1 MKTRLFTLCIALMAT
16 LRLFAGYDFTIDG
29 ICYTTLGGDSV
40 EVGKNTNAKG
50 AIIIP
55 ETVKTVITY
64 RVVGIGDAAFLGC
77 TSLTSVTIPNSV
89 TNIGISA
96 FYGCSSLLSISI
108 PNNVTNIDNNAFRGC
123 TSLTS
128 VTIPNSVMSIGD
140 YAFYGCTGLTSITI
154 PNRVTYI
161 GEYTF
166 KGCTSLTSVTIGES
180 VSEIG
185 KSAFESC
192 TSLTSVV
199 WNAIHCVNFIIPD
212 APFPNSVTSFTFGEK
227 VEHVP
232 AYLCY
237 DMSVLASITIPNS
250 VTSIGGDAFSG
261 CSSLTSVTIPNSVTS
276 IGTYAFQGCS
286 SLSSVTIPNNVT
298 SIEAG
303 AFSGCSSLTSV
314 TIPNSVTSIGSS
326 AFSGCSSLTSVT
338 IPNSVT
344 SIGDYA
350 FDGCSGLTSV
360 TIPNSVT
367 SIGDWAFRSCT
378 ALTSVTIPNSV
389 TSIGSYAFY
398 GCSSLTSVTIGESV
412 SEIGNSAFENCTSLT
427 SITIGESVSKIGYSA
442 FSGCSSLTSIT
453 IPNSIR
459 SIGDWAFRDCSSLT
473 YIELLYIYI
482 VIPDDAL
489 RGCINLTDI
498 YVPCGGLAWM
508 QQTWNDNLRQENR
521 LKYKPLPYTVTT
533 IATNGSVSV
542 PQNQCDE
549 MEVIAI
555 PDYGY
560 HFVQWSDGNTENP
573 RSIELTKDT
582 VFSAEFAPN
591 IYSFSA
597 TCNENYGSV
606 QATNGNYE
614 YLTELNISATPKDGY
629 HFVQWSDGNTDN
641 PRTII
646 LSQDTSFTAE
656 FAPNIYVITFMNDD
670 STVISAQQYGYGQM
684 PIAPE
689 FPTKAATAEYTY
701 TFAGWIPEIVAVI
714 GDATYKATF
723 NATKNSYSIT
733 WLNEDG
739 SLIDQT
745 TVEYGV
751 VPTHADPIKENTAEY
766 TYTFAGWIPNVV
778 AVTCDATYRATFNG
792 EVNMYSITTS
802 AINGE
807 VEGAGIYAYGTEI
820 EIKAI
825 PAEGYTFDQWSDS
838 VKDNPRTII
847 VTSDAEYTALF
858 IQSQGIDDVYA
869 TDPVKKVINNDKIYI
884 LRGNKTYTLQGQE
897 VK

>member
-250 VTSIGGDAFSG
+250 VTSIGGGAFSG

-314 TIPNSVTSIGSS
+314 TIPNGVTSIGGT

-344 SIGDYA
+344 SIGGTA
-350 FDGCSGLTSV
+350 FSGCSSLTSITLPDSIKNIKYWTFESCSSLTSI

-367 SIGDWAFRSCT
+367 YIDYNAFR
-378 ALTSVTIPNSV
+378 
-389 TSIGSYAFY
+389 

-597 TCNENYGSV
+597 SCNENYGSV

-614 YLTELNISATPKDGY
+614 YLTELTISATANEGY

-723 NATKNSYSIT
+723 NANKNSYSIT

>member
-77 TSLTSVTIPNSV
+77 TSLTSITIPNSV

-250 VTSIGGDAFSG
+250 VTSIGG
-261 CSSLTSVTIPNSVTS
+261 
-276 IGTYAFQGCS
+276 
-286 SLSSVTIPNNVT
+286 
-298 SIEAG
+298 G

-314 TIPNSVTSIGSS
+314 TIPNSVTSIG
-326 AFSGCSSLTSVT
+326 
-338 IPNSVT
+338 N
-344 SIGDYA
+344 D
-350 FDGCSGLTSV
+350 
-360 TIPNSVT
+360 
-367 SIGDWAFRSCT
+367 
-378 ALTSVTIPNSV
+378 
-389 TSIGSYAFY
+389 AFY
-398 GCSSLTSVTIGESV
+398 GCSSLTSVAIPSSVTSIGES
-412 SEIGNSAFENCTSLT
+412 AFEGCSSLT
-427 SITIGESVSKIGYSA
+427 SITIPESVRSIGNSA

-549 MEVIAI
+549 MELTAT

-573 RSIELTKDT
+573 RPIELTKDT

-884 LRGNKTYTLQGQE
+884 LRGDKTYTLQGQE

>member
-77 TSLTSVTIPNSV
+77 TSLTSITIPNSV

-250 VTSIGGDAFSG
+250 VTSIGG
-261 CSSLTSVTIPNSVTS
+261 
-276 IGTYAFQGCS
+276 
-286 SLSSVTIPNNVT
+286 
-298 SIEAG
+298 G

-314 TIPNSVTSIGSS
+314 TIPNSVTSIGNDAFYGCSS
-326 AFSGCSSLTSVT
+326 LTSVAIPSSVTSIEKRTFRGCSSLTSVT
-338 IPNSVT
+338 IPNSIT
-344 SIGDYA
+344 SIGESA
-350 FDGCSGLTSV
+350 FE
-360 TIPNSVT
+360 
-367 SIGDWAFRSCT
+367 
-378 ALTSVTIPNSV
+378 
-389 TSIGSYAFY
+389 
-398 GCSSLTSVTIGESV
+398 GCSSLTSVTIPESV
-412 SEIGNSAFENCTSLT
+412 RSIGNSAFYGCGSLT
-427 SITIGESVSKIGYSA
+427 SVTLPNSVKSIGY
-442 FSGCSSLTSIT
+442 
-453 IPNSIR
+453 
-459 SIGDWAFRDCSSLT
+459 WAFRDCSSLT
-473 YIELLYIYI
+473 SIEILNPYISIGF
-482 VIPDDAL
+482 DAF
-489 RGCINLTDI
+489 RGCSALTDI
-498 YVPCGGLAWM
+498 YVKCGDLNIAKQYWSDEFQVNM
-508 QQTWNDNLRQENR
+508 I
-521 LKYKPLPYTVTT
+521 KYKPLPYTVTT

-597 TCNENYGSV
+597 SCNENYGSV

-614 YLTELNISATPKDGY
+614 YLTELTISATANEGY

-884 LRGNKTYTLQGQE
+884 LRGDKTYTLQGQE

>member
-276 IGTYAFQGCS
+276 IGTDAFQGCS

-303 AFSGCSSLTSV
+303 AFSGCSSLTSI

-326 AFSGCSSLTSVT
+326 AFDGCSSLTSVAIPSSVTSIEKRTFRGCSSLTSVT
-338 IPNSVT
+338 IPNSIT
-344 SIGDYA
+344 SIGESA
-350 FDGCSGLTSV
+350 FE
-360 TIPNSVT
+360 
-367 SIGDWAFRSCT
+367 
-378 ALTSVTIPNSV
+378 
-389 TSIGSYAFY
+389 
-398 GCSSLTSVTIGESV
+398 GCSSLTSVTIPESV
-412 SEIGNSAFENCTSLT
+412 RS
-427 SITIGESVSKIGYSA
+427 IGYSA

-751 VPTHADPIKENTAEY
+751 VPTHADPIKENTAEN

-884 LRGNKTYTLQGQE
+884 LRGDKTYTLQGQE

>member
-77 TSLTSVTIPNSV
+77 TSLTSITIPNSV

-250 VTSIGGDAFSG
+250 VTSIGGGAFSG

>member
-77 TSLTSVTIPNSV
+77 TSLTSITIPNSV

-276 IGTYAFQGCS
+276 IGNDAFYGCS
-286 SLSSVTIPNNVT
+286 SLTSVAIPSSVT
-298 SIEAG
+298 SIGES
-303 AFSGCSSLTSV
+303 AFEGCSSLTSV
-314 TIPNSVTSIGSS
+314 TIPESVRSIG
-326 AFSGCSSLTSVT
+326 
-338 IPNSVT
+338 N
-344 SIGDYA
+344 
-350 FDGCSGLTSV
+350 
-360 TIPNSVT
+360 
-367 SIGDWAFRSCT
+367 
-378 ALTSVTIPNSV
+378 
-389 TSIGSYAFY
+389 
-398 GCSSLTSVTIGESV
+398 
-412 SEIGNSAFENCTSLT
+412 
-427 SITIGESVSKIGYSA
+427 SA

-597 TCNENYGSV
+597 SCNENYGSV

-614 YLTELNISATPKDGY
+614 YLTELTISATANEGY

-739 SLIDQT
+739 SLINQT

-884 LRGNKTYTLQGQE
+884 LRGDKTYTLQGQE

>member
-55 ETVKTVITY
+55 EIVKTVITY

-77 TSLTSVTIPNSV
+77 TSLTSITIPNSV

-250 VTSIGGDAFSG
+250 VTSIGGGAFSG

-314 TIPNSVTSIGSS
+314 TIPNGVTSIGGT

-344 SIGDYA
+344 SIGGTA
-350 FDGCSGLTSV
+350 FSGCSSLTSITLPDSIKNIKYWTFESCSSLTSI

-367 SIGDWAFRSCT
+367 YIDYNAFR
-378 ALTSVTIPNSV
+378 
-389 TSIGSYAFY
+389 

-597 TCNENYGSV
+597 SCNENYGSV

-614 YLTELNISATPKDGY
+614 YLTELTISATANEGY

-884 LRGNKTYTLQGQE
+884 LRGNKTYILQGQE

>member
-77 TSLTSVTIPNSV
+77 TSLTSITIPNSV

-250 VTSIGGDAFSG
+250 VTSIGGGAFSG

-314 TIPNSVTSIGSS
+314 TIPNGVTSIGGT
-326 AFSGCSSLTSVT
+326 AFSGCSSLTSITLPDSIKNIKYWTFESCSSLTSIT

-344 SIGDYA
+344 YIDY
-350 FDGCSGLTSV
+350 
-360 TIPNSVT
+360 N
-367 SIGDWAFRSCT
+367 AFR
-378 ALTSVTIPNSV
+378 
-389 TSIGSYAFY
+389 

-597 TCNENYGSV
+597 SCNENYGSV

-614 YLTELNISATPKDGY
+614 YLTELTISATANEGY

-884 LRGNKTYTLQGQE
+884 LRGDKTYTLQGQE

>member
-250 VTSIGGDAFSG
+250 VTSIGG
-261 CSSLTSVTIPNSVTS
+261 
-276 IGTYAFQGCS
+276 
-286 SLSSVTIPNNVT
+286 
-298 SIEAG
+298 G

-314 TIPNSVTSIGSS
+314 TIPNSVTSIGNDAFYGCSSLTSVAIPSSVTSIGES
-326 AFSGCSSLTSVT
+326 AFEGCSSLTSVIIPNGVTNIDGVFYGCSSLTSVT
-338 IPNSVT
+338 IPNSITSIGGYTFYGCSSLTSITIPISVT
-344 SIGDYA
+344 SIGIGA
-350 FDGCSGLTSV
+350 FDGCSSLTSV
-360 TIPNSVT
+360 AIPSSVT
-367 SIGDWAFRSCT
+367 SIEKRTFR
-378 ALTSVTIPNSV
+378 
-389 TSIGSYAFY
+389 
-398 GCSSLTSVTIGESV
+398 GCSSLTSVTIPNSITSIGE
-412 SEIGNSAFENCTSLT
+412 SAFEGCSSLT
-427 SITIGESVSKIGYSA
+427 SVTIPESVRSIGNSA

-597 TCNENYGSV
+597 SCNENYGSV

-614 YLTELNISATPKDGY
+614 YLTELTISATANEGY

>member
-140 YAFYGCTGLTSITI
+140 YAFYGCSGLTSITI

-250 VTSIGGDAFSG
+250 VTSIGGGAFSG

-303 AFSGCSSLTSV
+303 AFSGCSSLTSI

-326 AFSGCSSLTSVT
+326 AFDGCSSLTSVAIPSSVTSIEKRTFRGCSSLTSVT
-338 IPNSVT
+338 IPNSIT
-344 SIGDYA
+344 SIGESA
-350 FDGCSGLTSV
+350 FE
-360 TIPNSVT
+360 
-367 SIGDWAFRSCT
+367 
-378 ALTSVTIPNSV
+378 
-389 TSIGSYAFY
+389 
-398 GCSSLTSVTIGESV
+398 GCSSLTSVTIPESV
-412 SEIGNSAFENCTSLT
+412 RSIGNSAFYGCGSLT
-427 SITIGESVSKIGYSA
+427 SVTLPNSVKSIGY
-442 FSGCSSLTSIT
+442 
-453 IPNSIR
+453 
-459 SIGDWAFRDCSSLT
+459 WAFRDCSSLT
-473 YIELLYIYI
+473 SIEILNPYISIGF
-482 VIPDDAL
+482 DAF
-489 RGCINLTDI
+489 RGCSALTDI
-498 YVPCGGLAWM
+498 YVKCGDLNIAKQYWSDEFQVNM
-508 QQTWNDNLRQENR
+508 I
-521 LKYKPLPYTVTT
+521 KYKPLPYTVTT

-597 TCNENYGSV
+597 SCNENYGSV

-614 YLTELNISATPKDGY
+614 YLTELTISATANEGY

-884 LRGNKTYTLQGQE
+884 LRGDKTYTLQGQE

>member
-89 TNIGISA
+89 TNIGIS
-96 FYGCSSLLSISI
+96 
-108 PNNVTNIDNNAFRGC
+108 
-123 TSLTS
+123 
-128 VTIPNSVMSIGD
+128 
-140 YAFYGCTGLTSITI
+140 AFYGCTGLTSITI

-250 VTSIGGDAFSG
+250 VTSIGGGAFSG

-303 AFSGCSSLTSV
+303 
-314 TIPNSVTSIGSS
+314 

-597 TCNENYGSV
+597 SCNENYGSV

-614 YLTELNISATPKDGY
+614 YLTELTISATANEGY

-766 TYTFAGWIPNVV
+766 TYTFAGWTPNVV

>member
-77 TSLTSVTIPNSV
+77 TSLTSITIPNSV

-140 YAFYGCTGLTSITI
+140 YAFYGCSGLTSITI

-250 VTSIGGDAFSG
+250 VTSIGGGAFSG

-314 TIPNSVTSIGSS
+314 TIPNGVTSIGGT

-344 SIGDYA
+344 SIGGTA
-350 FDGCSGLTSV
+350 FSGCSSLTSITLPDSIKNIKYWTFESCSSLTSI

-367 SIGDWAFRSCT
+367 YIDYNAFR
-378 ALTSVTIPNSV
+378 
-389 TSIGSYAFY
+389 

-597 TCNENYGSV
+597 SCNENYGSV

-614 YLTELNISATPKDGY
+614 YLTELTISATANEGY

-884 LRGNKTYTLQGQE
+884 LRGDKTYTLQGQE

>member
-1 MKTRLFTLCIALMAT
+1 MKTRIFSFLVAFLAT
-16 LRLFAGYDFTIDG
+16 LQLFAVNDYTVDG
-29 ICYTTLGGDSV
+29 IGYVKLGGDSV
-40 EVGKNTNAKG
+40 EVGENKNVYGDVVIPATIKLG
-50 AIIIP
+50 AV
-55 ETVKTVITY
+55 TTY
-64 RVVGIGDAAFLGC
+64 RVVGIGYAAF
-77 TSLTSVTIPNSV
+77 N
-89 TNIGISA
+89 
-96 FYGCSSLLSISI
+96 
-108 PNNVTNIDNNAFRGC
+108 
-123 TSLTS
+123 
-128 VTIPNSVMSIGD
+128 
-140 YAFYGCTGLTSITI
+140 
-154 PNRVTYI
+154 
-161 GEYTF
+161 
-166 KGCTSLTSVTIGES
+166 
-180 VSEIG
+180 
-185 KSAFESC
+185 
-192 TSLTSVV
+192 
-199 WNAIHCVNFIIPD
+199 
-212 APFPNSVTSFTFGEK
+212 
-227 VEHVP
+227 
-232 AYLCY
+232 
-237 DMSVLASITIPNS
+237 
-250 VTSIGGDAFSG
+250 G
-261 CSSLTSVTIPNSVTS
+261 CSSLTAVTIPS
-276 IGTYAFQGCS
+276 
-286 SLSSVTIPNNVT
+286 
-298 SIEAG
+298 
-303 AFSGCSSLTSV
+303 
-314 TIPNSVTSIGSS
+314 SVTSIGSS
-326 AFSGCSSLTSVT
+326 AFGRCSSLTSV
-338 IPNSVT
+338 I
-344 SIGDYA
+344 
-350 FDGCSGLTSV
+350 
-360 TIPNSVT
+360 IPNSVT
-367 SIGDWAFRSCT
+367 SIGDW
-378 ALTSVTIPNSV
+378 
-389 TSIGSYAFY
+389 
-398 GCSSLTSVTIGESV
+398 
-412 SEIGNSAFENCTSLT
+412 
-427 SITIGESVSKIGYSA
+427 A

-453 IPNSIR
+453 IPNSVTSIGKEAFINCSSMISVTIGESVKSIGEETFRTCSNLTSVIWNAINYDFHFSSYAPFPTSVTSVTFGENVEHIPAYICDDMSGLTSIEIPNSVTSIGDGAFDGCTGLTSITIPNSVTSIGDYAFEDCIGLSSVTIPNSVTSIGNSAFEGCSSLTSVTIPESVR
-459 SIGDWAFRDCSSLT
+459 SIGNSAFYGCGSLTSVTLPNSVTSIGNWAFRGCTSLSSFSIPSSVTSIGNFVFEDCIGLSSVTIPNSVTSIGNSAFEGCSSLTSVTIPESVRSIGNSAFYGCGSLTSVTLPNSVKSIGYWAFRDCSSLT
-473 YIELLYIYI
+473 SIEILNTYISIG
-482 VIPDDAL
+482 DGAF
-489 RGCINLTDI
+489 RGCSALTDI
-498 YVPCGGLAWM
+498 YVKCGDLNIAKYYWSDDFQVNM
-508 QQTWNDNLRQENR
+508 I
-521 LKYKPLPYTVTT
+521 KYKPLPYTVTT

-597 TCNENYGSV
+597 SCNENYGSV

-614 YLTELNISATPKDGY
+614 YLTELTISATANEGY

>member
-77 TSLTSVTIPNSV
+77 TSLTSITIPNSV

-250 VTSIGGDAFSG
+250 VTSIGGGAFSG

-314 TIPNSVTSIGSS
+314 TIPNGVTSIGGT

-344 SIGDYA
+344 SIGGTA
-350 FDGCSGLTSV
+350 FSGCSSLTSITLPDSIKNIKYWTFESCSSLTSI

-367 SIGDWAFRSCT
+367 YIDYNAFR
-378 ALTSVTIPNSV
+378 
-389 TSIGSYAFY
+389 

-597 TCNENYGSV
+597 SCNENYGSV

-614 YLTELNISATPKDGY
+614 YLTELTISATANEGY

>member
-250 VTSIGGDAFSG
+250 VTSIGGGAFSGCSSLTSVIIPNGVTNIDGVFYG
-261 CSSLTSVTIPNSVTS
+261 CSSLTSVTIPNSITS
-276 IGTYAFQGCS
+276 IGESAF
-286 SLSSVTIPNNVT
+286 
-298 SIEAG
+298 E
-303 AFSGCSSLTSV
+303 GCSSLTSV
-314 TIPNSVTSIGSS
+314 TIPESVRSIGNS
-326 AFSGCSSLTSVT
+326 AFYGCGSLTSVT
-338 IPNSVT
+338 LPNSVK
-344 SIGDYA
+344 SIGY
-350 FDGCSGLTSV
+350 
-360 TIPNSVT
+360 
-367 SIGDWAFRSCT
+367 
-378 ALTSVTIPNSV
+378 
-389 TSIGSYAFY
+389 
-398 GCSSLTSVTIGESV
+398 
-412 SEIGNSAFENCTSLT
+412 
-427 SITIGESVSKIGYSA
+427 
-442 FSGCSSLTSIT
+442 
-453 IPNSIR
+453 
-459 SIGDWAFRDCSSLT
+459 WAFRDCSSLT
-473 YIELLYIYI
+473 SIEILNPYISIGF
-482 VIPDDAL
+482 DAF
-489 RGCINLTDI
+489 RGCSALTDI
-498 YVPCGGLAWM
+498 YVKCGDLNIAKQYWSDEFQVNM
-508 QQTWNDNLRQENR
+508 I
-521 LKYKPLPYTVTT
+521 KYKPLPYTVTT

-597 TCNENYGSV
+597 SCNENYGSV

-614 YLTELNISATPKDGY
+614 YLTELTISATANEGY

-884 LRGNKTYTLQGQE
+884 LRGDKTYTLQGQE

>member
-250 VTSIGGDAFSG
+250 VTSIGGGAFSG

-314 TIPNSVTSIGSS
+314 TIPNNVTSIGSS

-389 TSIGSYAFY
+389 TSIGSYTFY

-597 TCNENYGSV
+597 SCNENYGSV

-614 YLTELNISATPKDGY
+614 YLTELTISATANEGY

-766 TYTFAGWIPNVV
+766 TYTFAGWTPNVV

-884 LRGNKTYTLQGQE
+884 LRGDKTYTLQGQE

>member
-250 VTSIGGDAFSG
+250 VTSIGGSAFSG

-314 TIPNSVTSIGSS
+314 TIPNGVTSIGGG

-344 SIGDYA
+344 SIGETA
-350 FDGCSGLTSV
+350 FSGCSSLTSITLPDSIKNIKYWTFESCSSLTSI

-367 SIGDWAFRSCT
+367 YIDYNAFR
-378 ALTSVTIPNSV
+378 
-389 TSIGSYAFY
+389 

-597 TCNENYGSV
+597 SCNENYGSV

-766 TYTFAGWIPNVV
+766 TYTFAGWTPNVV

-884 LRGNKTYTLQGQE
+884 LRGDKTYTLQGQE

>member
-77 TSLTSVTIPNSV
+77 TSLTSITIPNSV

-261 CSSLTSVTIPNSVTS
+261 CSSLTSI
-276 IGTYAFQGCS
+276 
-286 SLSSVTIPNNVT
+286 
-298 SIEAG
+298 
-303 AFSGCSSLTSV
+303 

-326 AFSGCSSLTSVT
+326 AFDGCSSLTSVAIPSSVTSIEKRTFRGCSSLTSVT
-338 IPNSVT
+338 IPNSIT
-344 SIGDYA
+344 SIGESA
-350 FDGCSGLTSV
+350 FE
-360 TIPNSVT
+360 
-367 SIGDWAFRSCT
+367 
-378 ALTSVTIPNSV
+378 
-389 TSIGSYAFY
+389 
-398 GCSSLTSVTIGESV
+398 GCSSLTSVTIPESV
-412 SEIGNSAFENCTSLT
+412 RS
-427 SITIGESVSKIGYSA
+427 IGYSA

-597 TCNENYGSV
+597 SCNENYGSV

-614 YLTELNISATPKDGY
+614 YLTELTISATANEGY

-884 LRGNKTYTLQGQE
+884 LRGDKTYTLQGQE

>member
-77 TSLTSVTIPNSV
+77 TSLTSITIPNSV

-140 YAFYGCTGLTSITI
+140 YAFYGCSGLTSITI

-250 VTSIGGDAFSG
+250 VTSIGG
-261 CSSLTSVTIPNSVTS
+261 
-276 IGTYAFQGCS
+276 
-286 SLSSVTIPNNVT
+286 
-298 SIEAG
+298 G

-314 TIPNSVTSIGSS
+314 TIPHSVTSIGNDAFYGCSS
-326 AFSGCSSLTSVT
+326 LTSVAIPSSVTSIGYAAFSGCSSLTSVIIPNGVTNIDGVFYGCSSLTSVT
-338 IPNSVT
+338 IPNSIT
-344 SIGDYA
+344 SIGGYT
-350 FDGCSGLTSV
+350 FYGCSSLTSI

-367 SIGDWAFRSCT
+367 SIGIGAFDGCSS
-378 ALTSVTIPNSV
+378 LTSVAIPSSV
-389 TSIGSYAFY
+389 TSIEKRTFR
-398 GCSSLTSVTIGESV
+398 GCSSLTSVTIPNSITSIGE
-412 SEIGNSAFENCTSLT
+412 SAFENCTSLT

-573 RSIELTKDT
+573 RPIELTKDT

-751 VPTHADPIKENTAEY
+751 VPTHADPIKENTAEN
-766 TYTFAGWIPNVV
+766 TYSFAGWTPNVV

>member
-250 VTSIGGDAFSG
+250 VTSIGG
-261 CSSLTSVTIPNSVTS
+261 
-276 IGTYAFQGCS
+276 
-286 SLSSVTIPNNVT
+286 
-298 SIEAG
+298 G

-314 TIPNSVTSIGSS
+314 TIPHSVTSIGNDAFYGCSS
-326 AFSGCSSLTSVT
+326 LTSVAIPSSVTSIGYAAFSGCSSLTSVIIPNGVTNIDGVFYGCSSLTSVT
-338 IPNSVT
+338 IPNSIT
-344 SIGDYA
+344 SIGGYT
-350 FDGCSGLTSV
+350 FYGCSSLTSI

-367 SIGDWAFRSCT
+367 SIGIGAFDGCSS
-378 ALTSVTIPNSV
+378 LTSVAIPSSV
-389 TSIGSYAFY
+389 TSIEKRTFR
-398 GCSSLTSVTIGESV
+398 GCSSLTSVTIPNSITSIGE
-412 SEIGNSAFENCTSLT
+412 SAFENCTSLT

-597 TCNENYGSV
+597 SCNENYGSV

-614 YLTELNISATPKDGY
+614 YLTELTISATANEGY

-884 LRGNKTYTLQGQE
+884 LRGDKTYTLQGQE

>member
-77 TSLTSVTIPNSV
+77 TSLTSITIPNSV

-140 YAFYGCTGLTSITI
+140 YAFYGCSGLTSITI

-250 VTSIGGDAFSG
+250 VTSIGGGAFSG

-314 TIPNSVTSIGSS
+314 TIPNGVTSIGGT
-326 AFSGCSSLTSVT
+326 AFSGCSSLTSITLPDSIKNIKYWTFESCSSLTSIT

-344 SIGDYA
+344 YIDY
-350 FDGCSGLTSV
+350 
-360 TIPNSVT
+360 N
-367 SIGDWAFRSCT
+367 AFR
-378 ALTSVTIPNSV
+378 
-389 TSIGSYAFY
+389 

-597 TCNENYGSV
+597 SCNENYGSV

-614 YLTELNISATPKDGY
+614 YLTELTISATANEGY

-884 LRGNKTYTLQGQE
+884 LRGDKTYTLQGQE

>member
-250 VTSIGGDAFSG
+250 VTSIGG
-261 CSSLTSVTIPNSVTS
+261 
-276 IGTYAFQGCS
+276 
-286 SLSSVTIPNNVT
+286 
-298 SIEAG
+298 G

-314 TIPNSVTSIGSS
+314 TIPNSVTRIGNDAFYGCSSLTSVAIPSSVTSIGYA
-326 AFSGCSSLTSVT
+326 AFSGCSSLTSVIIPNGVTNIDGVFYGCSSLTSVT
-338 IPNSVT
+338 IPNSIT
-344 SIGDYA
+344 SIGGYT
-350 FDGCSGLTSV
+350 FYGCSSLTSI

-367 SIGDWAFRSCT
+367 SIGIGAFDGCSS
-378 ALTSVTIPNSV
+378 LTSVAIPSSV
-389 TSIGSYAFY
+389 TSIEKRTFR
-398 GCSSLTSVTIGESV
+398 GCSSLTSVTIPNSITSIGE
-412 SEIGNSAFENCTSLT
+412 SAFENCTSLT

-597 TCNENYGSV
+597 SCNENYGSV

-614 YLTELNISATPKDGY
+614 YLTELTISATANEGY

-884 LRGNKTYTLQGQE
+884 LRGDKTYTLQGQE

>member
-77 TSLTSVTIPNSV
+77 TSLTSITIPNSV

-250 VTSIGGDAFSG
+250 VTSIGGGAFSG

-276 IGTYAFQGCS
+276 IGTDAFQGCS

-314 TIPNSVTSIGSS
+314 IIPNGVTNIDGV
-326 AFSGCSSLTSVT
+326 FYGCSSLTSVT
-338 IPNSVT
+338 IPNSIT
-344 SIGDYA
+344 SIGGYT
-350 FDGCSGLTSV
+350 FYGCSSLTSI

-367 SIGDWAFRSCT
+367 SIGIGAFDGCSS
-378 ALTSVTIPNSV
+378 LTSVAIPSSV
-389 TSIGSYAFY
+389 TSIEKRTFR
-398 GCSSLTSVTIGESV
+398 GCSSLTSVTIPNSITSIGE
-412 SEIGNSAFENCTSLT
+412 SAFEGCSSLT
-427 SITIGESVSKIGYSA
+427 SVTIPESVRSIGNSA

-597 TCNENYGSV
+597 SCNENYGSV

-614 YLTELNISATPKDGY
+614 YLTELTISATANEGY

-884 LRGNKTYTLQGQE
+884 LRGDKTYTLQGQE

>member
-77 TSLTSVTIPNSV
+77 TSLTSITIPNSV

-250 VTSIGGDAFSG
+250 VTSIGGSAFSG

-314 TIPNSVTSIGSS
+314 TIPNGVTSIGGG

-344 SIGDYA
+344 SIGETA
-350 FDGCSGLTSV
+350 FSGCSSLTSITLPDSIKNIKYWTFESCSSLTSI

-367 SIGDWAFRSCT
+367 YIDYNAFR
-378 ALTSVTIPNSV
+378 
-389 TSIGSYAFY
+389 

-597 TCNENYGSV
+597 SCNENYGSV

-614 YLTELNISATPKDGY
+614 YLTELTISATANEGY

-884 LRGNKTYTLQGQE
+884 LRGDKTYTLQGQE

>member
-77 TSLTSVTIPNSV
+77 TSLTSITIPNSV

-199 WNAIHCVNFIIPD
+199 WNAIHCVNFINPD

-250 VTSIGGDAFSG
+250 VTSIGGGAFSG

-303 AFSGCSSLTSV
+303 AFSGCSSLTSITLPDSIKNIKYWTFESCSSLTSI
-314 TIPNSVTSIGSS
+314 TIPNSVTYI
-326 AFSGCSSLTSVT
+326 
-338 IPNSVT
+338 
-344 SIGDYA
+344 DY
-350 FDGCSGLTSV
+350 
-360 TIPNSVT
+360 N
-367 SIGDWAFRSCT
+367 AFR
-378 ALTSVTIPNSV
+378 
-389 TSIGSYAFY
+389 

-614 YLTELNISATPKDGY
+614 YLTELTISATANEGY

-884 LRGNKTYTLQGQE
+884 LRGDKTYTLQGQE

>member
-250 VTSIGGDAFSG
+250 VTSIGGGAFSG

-314 TIPNSVTSIGSS
+314 TIPNGVTSIGDE
-326 AFSGCSSLTSVT
+326 AFYKCSGLTSVT

-597 TCNENYGSV
+597 SCNENYGSV

-614 YLTELNISATPKDGY
+614 YLTELTISATANEGY

>member
-250 VTSIGGDAFSG
+250 VTSIGGGAFSG

-314 TIPNSVTSIGSS
+314 TIPNGVTSIGET

-344 SIGDYA
+344 SIGGTA
-350 FDGCSGLTSV
+350 FSGCSSLTSITLPDSIKNIKYWTFESCSSLTSI

-367 SIGDWAFRSCT
+367 YIDYNAFR
-378 ALTSVTIPNSV
+378 
-389 TSIGSYAFY
+389 
-398 GCSSLTSVTIGESV
+398 GCSSLTSVTIGQSV
-412 SEIGNSAFENCTSLT
+412 SEIGNSALENCNSLT

-597 TCNENYGSV
+597 SCNENYGSV

-614 YLTELNISATPKDGY
+614 YLTELTISATANEGY

>member
-77 TSLTSVTIPNSV
+77 TSLTSITIPNSV

-250 VTSIGGDAFSG
+250 VTSIGG
-261 CSSLTSVTIPNSVTS
+261 
-276 IGTYAFQGCS
+276 
-286 SLSSVTIPNNVT
+286 
-298 SIEAG
+298 G

-314 TIPNSVTSIGSS
+314 TIPNSVTSIGNDAFYGCSS
-326 AFSGCSSLTSVT
+326 LTSVAIPSSVTSIEERTFEGCSSLTSVIIPNGVTNIDGVFYGCSSLTSVT
-338 IPNSVT
+338 IPNSIT
-344 SIGDYA
+344 SIGGYT
-350 FDGCSGLTSV
+350 FYGCSSLTSI

-367 SIGDWAFRSCT
+367 SIGIGAFDGCSS
-378 ALTSVTIPNSV
+378 LTSVAIPSSV
-389 TSIGSYAFY
+389 TSIEKRTFR
-398 GCSSLTSVTIGESV
+398 GCSSLTSVTIPNSITSIGE
-412 SEIGNSAFENCTSLT
+412 SAFEGCSSLT
-427 SITIGESVSKIGYSA
+427 SVTIPESVRSIGNSA

-549 MEVIAI
+549 MELTAT

-573 RSIELTKDT
+573 RPIELTKDT

-884 LRGNKTYTLQGQE
+884 LRGDKTYTLQGQE

>member
-1 MKTRLFTLCIALMAT
+1 M
-16 LRLFAGYDFTIDG
+16 
-29 ICYTTLGGDSV
+29 
-40 EVGKNTNAKG
+40 
-50 AIIIP
+50 
-55 ETVKTVITY
+55 
-64 RVVGIGDAAFLGC
+64 
-77 TSLTSVTIPNSV
+77 TSVTLPNSV
-89 TNIGISA
+89 K
-96 FYGCSSLLSISI
+96 
-108 PNNVTNIDNNAFRGC
+108 
-123 TSLTS
+123 
-128 VTIPNSVMSIGD
+128 SIG
-140 YAFYGCTGLTSITI
+140 Y
-154 PNRVTYI
+154 
-161 GEYTF
+161 
-166 KGCTSLTSVTIGES
+166 
-180 VSEIG
+180 
-185 KSAFESC
+185 
-192 TSLTSVV
+192 
-199 WNAIHCVNFIIPD
+199 
-212 APFPNSVTSFTFGEK
+212 
-227 VEHVP
+227 
-232 AYLCY
+232 
-237 DMSVLASITIPNS
+237 
-250 VTSIGGDAFSG
+250 
-261 CSSLTSVTIPNSVTS
+261 
-276 IGTYAFQGCS
+276 
-286 SLSSVTIPNNVT
+286 
-298 SIEAG
+298 
-303 AFSGCSSLTSV
+303 
-314 TIPNSVTSIGSS
+314 
-326 AFSGCSSLTSVT
+326 
-338 IPNSVT
+338 
-344 SIGDYA
+344 
-350 FDGCSGLTSV
+350 
-360 TIPNSVT
+360 
-367 SIGDWAFRSCT
+367 
-378 ALTSVTIPNSV
+378 
-389 TSIGSYAFY
+389 
-398 GCSSLTSVTIGESV
+398 
-412 SEIGNSAFENCTSLT
+412 
-427 SITIGESVSKIGYSA
+427 
-442 FSGCSSLTSIT
+442 
-453 IPNSIR
+453 
-459 SIGDWAFRDCSSLT
+459 WAFRDCSSLT
-473 YIELLYIYI
+473 SIEILNTYISIG
-482 VIPDDAL
+482 DGAF
-489 RGCINLTDI
+489 RGCSALTDI
-498 YVPCGGLAWM
+498 YVKCGDLNIAKYYWSDDFQVNM
-508 QQTWNDNLRQENR
+508 I
-521 LKYKPLPYTVTT
+521 KYKPLPYTVTT

-597 TCNENYGSV
+597 SCNENYGSV

-614 YLTELNISATPKDGY
+614 YLTELTISATANEGY

>member
-250 VTSIGGDAFSG
+250 VTSIGG
-261 CSSLTSVTIPNSVTS
+261 
-276 IGTYAFQGCS
+276 
-286 SLSSVTIPNNVT
+286 
-298 SIEAG
+298 G

-314 TIPNSVTSIGSS
+314 TIPNSVTSIGNDAFYGCSSLTSVAIPSSVTSIGES
-326 AFSGCSSLTSVT
+326 AFEGCSSLTSVIIPNGVTNIDGVFYGCSSLTSVT
-338 IPNSVT
+338 IPNSIT
-344 SIGDYA
+344 SIGGYT
-350 FDGCSGLTSV
+350 FYGCSSLTSI

-367 SIGDWAFRSCT
+367 SIGIGAFDGCSS
-378 ALTSVTIPNSV
+378 LTSVAIPSSV
-389 TSIGSYAFY
+389 TSIEKRTFR
-398 GCSSLTSVTIGESV
+398 GCSSLTSVTIPNSITSIGE
-412 SEIGNSAFENCTSLT
+412 SAFEGCSSLT
-427 SITIGESVSKIGYSA
+427 SVTIPESVRSIGNSA

-614 YLTELNISATPKDGY
+614 YLTELTISATANEGY

-884 LRGNKTYTLQGQE
+884 LRGDKTYTLQGQE

>member
-250 VTSIGGDAFSG
+250 VTSIGGGAFSG

-314 TIPNSVTSIGSS
+314 TIPNG
-326 AFSGCSSLTSVT
+326 
-338 IPNSVT
+338 VT
-344 SIGDYA
+344 SIGDEA
-350 FDGCSGLTSV
+350 FYKCSGLTSV

-367 SIGDWAFRSCT
+367 SIGGTAFSGCSS
-378 ALTSVTIPNSV
+378 LTSITLPDSIKNIKYWTFESCSSLTSITIPNSV
-389 TSIGSYAFY
+389 TYIDYNAFR

-597 TCNENYGSV
+597 SCNENYGSV

-614 YLTELNISATPKDGY
+614 YLTELTISATANEGY

-884 LRGNKTYTLQGQE
+884 LRGDKTYTLQGQE

>member
-77 TSLTSVTIPNSV
+77 TSLTSITIPNSV

-128 VTIPNSVMSIGD
+128 LTIPNSVMSIGD
-140 YAFYGCTGLTSITI
+140 YAFSGCSGLTSITI

-250 VTSIGGDAFSG
+250 VTSIGGGAFSG

-303 AFSGCSSLTSV
+303 AFSGCSSLTSI

-326 AFSGCSSLTSVT
+326 AFDGCSSLTSVAIPSSVTSIEKRTFRGCSSLTSVT
-338 IPNSVT
+338 IPNSIT
-344 SIGDYA
+344 SIGESA
-350 FDGCSGLTSV
+350 FERCRSLTSV
-360 TIPNSVT
+360 TIP
-367 SIGDWAFRSCT
+367 
-378 ALTSVTIPNSV
+378 
-389 TSIGSYAFY
+389 
-398 GCSSLTSVTIGESV
+398 ESV
-412 SEIGNSAFENCTSLT
+412 RSIGNSAF
-427 SITIGESVSKIGYSA
+427 Y
-442 FSGCSSLTSIT
+442 GCSSLTSIT

-473 YIELLYIYI
+473 SIEILNPYISIGF
-482 VIPDDAL
+482 DAF
-489 RGCINLTDI
+489 RGCSALTDI
-498 YVPCGGLAWM
+498 YVKCGDLNIAKQYWSDEFQVNM
-508 QQTWNDNLRQENR
+508 I
-521 LKYKPLPYTVTT
+521 KYKPLPYTITT
-533 IATNGSVSV
+533 IVTNGSVSV
-542 PQNQCDE
+542 PQNSCDE
-549 MEVIAI
+549 MELTAT

-573 RSIELTKDT
+573 RPIELTKDT

-884 LRGNKTYTLQGQE
+884 LRGDKTYTLQGQE

>member
-77 TSLTSVTIPNSV
+77 TSLTSITIPNSV

-276 IGTYAFQGCS
+276 IGTDAFQGCS

-303 AFSGCSSLTSV
+303 AFSGCSSLTSI

-326 AFSGCSSLTSVT
+326 AFDGCSSLTSVAIPSSVTSIEKRTFRGCSSLTSVT
-338 IPNSVT
+338 IPNSIT
-344 SIGDYA
+344 SIGESA
-350 FDGCSGLTSV
+350 FE
-360 TIPNSVT
+360 
-367 SIGDWAFRSCT
+367 
-378 ALTSVTIPNSV
+378 
-389 TSIGSYAFY
+389 
-398 GCSSLTSVTIGESV
+398 GCSSLTSVTIPESV
-412 SEIGNSAFENCTSLT
+412 RS
-427 SITIGESVSKIGYSA
+427 IGYSA

-597 TCNENYGSV
+597 SCNENYGSV

-614 YLTELNISATPKDGY
+614 YLTELTISATANEGY

-884 LRGNKTYTLQGQE
+884 LRGDKTYTLQGQE

>member
-89 TNIGISA
+89 TSIGSSA
-96 FYGCSSLLSISI
+96 FG
-108 PNNVTNIDNNAFRGC
+108 R
-123 TSLTS
+123 
-128 VTIPNSVMSIGD
+128 
-140 YAFYGCTGLTSITI
+140 
-154 PNRVTYI
+154 
-161 GEYTF
+161 
-166 KGCTSLTSVTIGES
+166 
-180 VSEIG
+180 
-185 KSAFESC
+185 
-192 TSLTSVV
+192 
-199 WNAIHCVNFIIPD
+199 
-212 APFPNSVTSFTFGEK
+212 
-227 VEHVP
+227 
-232 AYLCY
+232 
-237 DMSVLASITIPNS
+237 
-250 VTSIGGDAFSG
+250 
-261 CSSLTSVTIPNSVTS
+261 CSSLTSVTIPNSVK
-276 IGTYAFQGCS
+276 
-286 SLSSVTIPNNVT
+286 
-298 SIEAG
+298 
-303 AFSGCSSLTSV
+303 
-314 TIPNSVTSIGSS
+314 
-326 AFSGCSSLTSVT
+326 
-338 IPNSVT
+338 
-344 SIGDYA
+344 
-350 FDGCSGLTSV
+350 
-360 TIPNSVT
+360 
-367 SIGDWAFRSCT
+367 SIGDW
-378 ALTSVTIPNSV
+378 
-389 TSIGSYAFY
+389 
-398 GCSSLTSVTIGESV
+398 
-412 SEIGNSAFENCTSLT
+412 
-427 SITIGESVSKIGYSA
+427 A

-453 IPNSIR
+453 IPNSVTSIGKEAFINCSSMISVTIGESVKSIGEETFRTCSNLTSVIWNAINYDFHFSSYAPFPRSVTSVTFGENVEHIPNYLCDNLSGLTSLTIPNNVTSIGIRAFRDCSSLTSVTIPNSITSIGESAFEGCSSLTSVAIPSSVTSIGYAAFSGCSSLTSVIIPNGVTNIDGVFYGCSSLTSVTIPNSITSIGGYTFYGCSSLTSITIPNSVTSIGNWAFRGCTSLSSFSIPSSVTSIGNFVFEDCIGLSSVTIPNSVTSIGNSAFEGCSSLTSVTIPESVR
-459 SIGDWAFRDCSSLT
+459 SIGNSAFYGCGSLTSVTLPNSVKSIGYWAFRDCSSLT
-473 YIELLYIYI
+473 SIEILNTYISIG
-482 VIPDDAL
+482 DGAF
-489 RGCINLTDI
+489 RGCSALTDI
-498 YVPCGGLAWM
+498 YVKCGDLNIAKYYWSDDFQVNM
-508 QQTWNDNLRQENR
+508 I
-521 LKYKPLPYTVTT
+521 KYKPLPYTVTT

-597 TCNENYGSV
+597 SCNENYGSV

-614 YLTELNISATPKDGY
+614 YLTELTISATANEGY

>member
-77 TSLTSVTIPNSV
+77 TSLTSITIPNSV

-261 CSSLTSVTIPNSVTS
+261 CSSLTSVTI
-276 IGTYAFQGCS
+276 
-286 SLSSVTIPNNVT
+286 
-298 SIEAG
+298 
-303 AFSGCSSLTSV
+303 
-314 TIPNSVTSIGSS
+314 
-326 AFSGCSSLTSVT
+326 
-338 IPNSVT
+338 
-344 SIGDYA
+344 
-350 FDGCSGLTSV
+350 
-360 TIPNSVT
+360 
-367 SIGDWAFRSCT
+367 
-378 ALTSVTIPNSV
+378 
-389 TSIGSYAFY
+389 
-398 GCSSLTSVTIGESV
+398 GESV

-453 IPNSIR
+453 IPNNIR

-597 TCNENYGSV
+597 SCNENYGSV

-614 YLTELNISATPKDGY
+614 YLTELTISATANEGY

-884 LRGNKTYTLQGQE
+884 LRGDKTYTLQGQE

>member
-314 TIPNSVTSIGSS
+314 TIPNGVTSIGGT

-344 SIGDYA
+344 SIGGTA
-350 FDGCSGLTSV
+350 FSGCS
-360 TIPNSVT
+360 
-367 SIGDWAFRSCT
+367 
-378 ALTSVTIPNSV
+378 
-389 TSIGSYAFY
+389 
-398 GCSSLTSVTIGESV
+398 
-412 SEIGNSAFENCTSLT
+412 SLT

-597 TCNENYGSV
+597 SCNENYGSV

-614 YLTELNISATPKDGY
+614 YLTELTISATANEGY

-739 SLIDQT
+739 SLIDPT

>member
-77 TSLTSVTIPNSV
+77 TSLTSITIPNSV

-250 VTSIGGDAFSG
+250 VTSIGGGAFSG

-303 AFSGCSSLTSV
+303 AFSGCSSLTSI

-326 AFSGCSSLTSVT
+326 AFDGCSSLTSVT
-338 IPNSVT
+338 IPNSVK
-344 SIGDYA
+344 
-350 FDGCSGLTSV
+350 
-360 TIPNSVT
+360 
-367 SIGDWAFRSCT
+367 SIGDWAFSGCSS
-378 ALTSVTIPNSV
+378 LTSITIPNSV
-389 TSIGSYAFY
+389 TSIGSSAFDGCSSLTSVAIPSSVTSIEKRTFR
-398 GCSSLTSVTIGESV
+398 GCSSLTSVTIPNSITSIGE
-412 SEIGNSAFENCTSLT
+412 SAFEGCSSLT
-427 SITIGESVSKIGYSA
+427 SVTIPESVRSIGYSA

-597 TCNENYGSV
+597 SCNENYGSV

-614 YLTELNISATPKDGY
+614 YLTELTISATANEGY

-751 VPTHADPIKENTAEY
+751 VPTHADPIKENTAEN

-884 LRGNKTYTLQGQE
+884 LRGDKTYTLQGQE

>member
-77 TSLTSVTIPNSV
+77 TSLTSITIPNSV

-108 PNNVTNIDNNAFRGC
+108 PNNVTNIDNNACRGC

-250 VTSIGGDAFSG
+250 VTSIGG
-261 CSSLTSVTIPNSVTS
+261 
-276 IGTYAFQGCS
+276 
-286 SLSSVTIPNNVT
+286 
-298 SIEAG
+298 G

-314 TIPNSVTSIGSS
+314 TIPNSITSIGES
-326 AFSGCSSLTSVT
+326 AFE
-338 IPNSVT
+338 
-344 SIGDYA
+344 
-350 FDGCSGLTSV
+350 
-360 TIPNSVT
+360 
-367 SIGDWAFRSCT
+367 
-378 ALTSVTIPNSV
+378 
-389 TSIGSYAFY
+389 

-412 SEIGNSAFENCTSLT
+412 SKIGYSAFSGCSSLTSVIIPNGVTNIDGVFYGCSSLTSVTIPNSITSIGGYTFYGCSSLT
-427 SITIGESVSKIGYSA
+427 SITIPNSVTSIGIGAFDGCSSLTSVAIPSSVTSIEKRTFRGCSSLTSVTIPNSITSIGESAFEGCSSLTSVTIGESVSKIGYSA

-597 TCNENYGSV
+597 SCNENYGSV

-614 YLTELNISATPKDGY
+614 YLTELTISATANEGY

-884 LRGNKTYTLQGQE
+884 LRGDKTYTLQGQE

>member
-77 TSLTSVTIPNSV
+77 TSLTSITIPNSV

-250 VTSIGGDAFSG
+250 VTSIGG
-261 CSSLTSVTIPNSVTS
+261 
-276 IGTYAFQGCS
+276 
-286 SLSSVTIPNNVT
+286 
-298 SIEAG
+298 G

-314 TIPNSVTSIGSS
+314 TIPNSVTSIGGT
-326 AFSGCSSLTSVT
+326 AFSGCSSLTSITLPDSIKNIKYWTFESCSSLTSIT

-344 SIGDYA
+344 YIDY
-350 FDGCSGLTSV
+350 
-360 TIPNSVT
+360 N
-367 SIGDWAFRSCT
+367 AFR
-378 ALTSVTIPNSV
+378 
-389 TSIGSYAFY
+389 

-597 TCNENYGSV
+597 SCNENYGSV

-614 YLTELNISATPKDGY
+614 YLTELTISATANEGY

-884 LRGNKTYTLQGQE
+884 LRGDKTYTLQGQE

>member
-77 TSLTSVTIPNSV
+77 TSLTSITIPNSV

-250 VTSIGGDAFSG
+250 VTSIGG
-261 CSSLTSVTIPNSVTS
+261 
-276 IGTYAFQGCS
+276 
-286 SLSSVTIPNNVT
+286 
-298 SIEAG
+298 G

-314 TIPNSVTSIGSS
+314 TIPNSVTSIGND
-326 AFSGCSSLTSVT
+326 AFYGCSSLTSVT
-338 IPNSVT
+338 IPNSIT
-344 SIGDYA
+344 SIGGYT
-350 FDGCSGLTSV
+350 FYGCSSLTSI

-367 SIGDWAFRSCT
+367 SIGIGAFDGCSS
-378 ALTSVTIPNSV
+378 LTSVAIPSSV
-389 TSIGSYAFY
+389 TSIEKRTFR
-398 GCSSLTSVTIGESV
+398 GCSSLTSVTIPNSITSIGE
-412 SEIGNSAFENCTSLT
+412 SAFEGCSSLT
-427 SITIGESVSKIGYSA
+427 SVTIPESVRSIGNSA

-597 TCNENYGSV
+597 SCNENYGSV

-614 YLTELNISATPKDGY
+614 YLTELTISATANEGY

-884 LRGNKTYTLQGQE
+884 LRGDKTYTLQGQE